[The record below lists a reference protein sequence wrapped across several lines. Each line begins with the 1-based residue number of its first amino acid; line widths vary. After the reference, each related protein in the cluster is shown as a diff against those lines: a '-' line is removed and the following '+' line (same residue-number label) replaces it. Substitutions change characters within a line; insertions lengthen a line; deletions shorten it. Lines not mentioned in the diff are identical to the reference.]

1 MTRHRAGKSA
11 VRFAPESWLHPV
23 TSAATLQACHHGVMH
38 SNKPPLFSMS
48 RISALFMST
57 TLLLC
62 MNAQAALGRA
72 PQAPSAASVEPAL
85 PVARQMR
92 AVPPSEA
99 YTVSTI
105 VAPTGTVVREFVNA
119 QQVVFAVVWQGPV
132 LPDLS
137 EFFGDHFT
145 AYQQAVQQKRAA
157 GQRGGVVHARKTDLV
172 LLSRGRMGHFEGYA
186 YLPAL
191 VPHGVDIQTLRP

>member
-1 MTRHRAGKSA
+1 MKS
-11 VRFAPESWLHPV
+11 SLV
-23 TSAATLQACHHGVMH
+23 TTWRMASG
-38 SNKPPLFSMS
+38 
-48 RISALFMST
+48 ALLAS
-57 TLLLC
+57 LLLC
-62 MNAQAALGRA
+62 PQAQAALGRA
-72 PQAPSAASVEPAL
+72 PQAQPAEAATLATESA

-99 YTVSTI
+99 YTVSTT

-132 LPDLS
+132 LPDLAA
-137 EFFGDHFT
+137 FFGDHFT

-157 GQRGGVVHARKTDLV
+157 GQRGGVVHARKADLV
-172 LLSRGRMGHFEGYA
+172 MVSRGRMGHFEGYA

-191 VPHGVDIQTLRP
+191 VPHGVDIHTLRP

>member
-1 MTRHRAGKSA
+1 MASGA
-11 VRFAPESWLHPV
+11 LL
-23 TSAATLQACHHGVMH
+23 AA
-38 SNKPPLFSMS
+38 
-48 RISALFMST
+48 
-57 TLLLC
+57 LLLC
-62 MNAQAALGRA
+62 SQAQAALGRA
-72 PQAPSAASVEPAL
+72 PQVRPADAATSATASA

-92 AVPPSEA
+92 AVPQSDA

-132 LPDLS
+132 LPDLAA
-137 EFFGDHFT
+137 FFGDHFT
-145 AYQQAVQQKRAA
+145 AYQQAVQQRRAA
-157 GQRGGVVHARKTDLV
+157 GQRGGIVHTRKTDLV
-172 LLSRGRMGHFEGYA
+172 MVSRGRMGHFEGYA

>member
-1 MTRHRAGKSA
+1 MKSSSFTTWRVA
-11 VRFAPESWLHPV
+11 S
-23 TSAATLQACHHGVMH
+23 G
-38 SNKPPLFSMS
+38 
-48 RISALFMST
+48 ALLAS
-57 TLLLC
+57 LLLC
-62 MNAQAALGRA
+62 TQAQAALGRA
-72 PQAPSAASVEPAL
+72 PQPRPAEAATSATESAPAV
-85 PVARQMR
+85 RQMR
-92 AVPPSEA
+92 TVPPSEA

-105 VAPTGTVVREFVNA
+105 VAPTGTVVQEFVNA
-119 QQVVFAVVWQGPV
+119 QQVVFAVVWRGPV

-157 GQRGGVVHARKTDLV
+157 GQRGGVVRARKTDLV

>member
-1 MTRHRAGKSA
+1 MASA
-11 VRFAPESWLHPV
+11 HTGADAI
-23 TSAATLQACHHGVMH
+23 AATTSTPDWREGHVAPL
-38 SNKPPLFSMS
+38 PPEPPVPLVVVLLVVPLVVVLLVVLLVVLGSLRAALMPV
-48 RISALFMST
+48 ISALVGAGVAVLIIVIAAGVIPIMST

-105 VAPTGTVVREFVNA
+105 VAPTGTVVQEFVNA

-132 LPDLS
+132 LPDLAA
-137 EFFGDHFT
+137 FFGDHYVAFQR
-145 AYQQAVQQKRAA
+145 AAKERRAA
-157 GQRGGVVHARKTDLV
+157 GQ
-172 LLSRGRMGHFEGYA
+172 
-186 YLPAL
+186 
-191 VPHGVDIQTLRP
+191 

>member
-1 MTRHRAGKSA
+1 MMPSSFTTCRVASGA
-11 VRFAPESWLHPV
+11 L
-23 TSAATLQACHHGVMH
+23 LAC
-38 SNKPPLFSMS
+38 
-48 RISALFMST
+48 
-57 TLLLC
+57 LLLC
-62 MNAQAALGRA
+62 TQAQAALGRA
-72 PQAPSAASVEPAL
+72 PQARPAEAATSATSATASAPA
-85 PVARQMR
+85 ARQMR

-105 VAPTGTVVREFVNA
+105 VAPTGTVVQEFVNA

-157 GQRGGVVHARKTDLV
+157 GQRGGVVRARKTDLV